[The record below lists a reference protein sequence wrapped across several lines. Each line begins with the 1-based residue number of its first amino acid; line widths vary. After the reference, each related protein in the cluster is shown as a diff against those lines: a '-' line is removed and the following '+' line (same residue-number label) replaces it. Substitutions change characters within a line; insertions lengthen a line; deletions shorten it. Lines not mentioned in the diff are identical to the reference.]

1 MRKYFIR
8 NDGEFY
14 KANLHC
20 HSTVSDGKLS
30 PDELKKIY
38 KKHGYSVLAYTDH
51 NILIAHPELRDEE
64 FLPLN
69 SYELSVFTL
78 DKYSGAAGKQ
88 YEKPCHLI
96 LIAKEE
102 NNLDMVC
109 WNRNFLFAN
118 AVNYESQAKF
128 KKSEDNYDRVYT
140 PDCINDIINR
150 AHKGGYYVIYAHPTW
165 SGEIYPTYIQYKNLD
180 AMEMIVL
187 PGGLGG
193 VASARASQAALD
205 ALRWGWE
212 HDRFVAA
219 ICAGPTV
226 LADLGISDGKKATC
240 FPGCEGQMGKA
251 DMVPGAAALRDGK
264 LITGTSAGCAIPF
277 ALELIK
283 ALKGS
288 EAADKVAKQIVIR

>member
-1 MRKYFIR
+1 MVYVLLGTGFEEVEAIAPVDLMRRAGI
-8 NDGEFY
+8 EVQ
-14 KANLHC
+14 
-20 HSTVSDGKLS
+20 TVGITGKTVTGS
-30 PDELKKIY
+30 HKIP
-38 KKHGYSVLAYTDH
+38 VEAD
-51 NILIAHPELRDEE
+51 ILPENMDL
-64 FLPLN
+64 
-69 SYELSVFTL
+69 
-78 DKYSGAAGKQ
+78 
-88 YEKPCHLI
+88 
-96 LIAKEE
+96 
-102 NNLDMVC
+102 
-109 WNRNFLFAN
+109 
-118 AVNYESQAKF
+118 ESM
-128 KKSEDNYDRVYT
+128 D
-140 PDCINDIINR
+140 
-150 AHKGGYYVIYAHPTW
+150 
-165 SGEIYPTYIQYKNLD
+165 
-180 AMEMIVL
+180 MIVL

-226 LADLGISDGKKATC
+226 LADLGIPDGKKATC

-283 ALKGS
+283 AMKGS